1 MAIENV
7 ARFEE
12 LLREDEALKAK
23 LDAATAAYAG
33 DASDDKA
40 VFEAIVAPLAEEAGL
55 PFTYE
60 EGKKAYGQRELS
72 DAELDSVA
80 GGGGFCYL
88 IGGSDDVNA
97 NCNEPGYFCAYIG
110 VSAGGADL

>member
-1 MAIENV
+1 MALENV

-12 LLREDEALKAK
+12 LLRTDEALKAK
-23 LDAATAAYAG
+23 LDAAAAAFEG
-33 DASDDKA
+33 EATDEA
-40 VFEAIVAPLAEEAGL
+40 VFEAVIAPLAAEAGL
-55 PFTYE
+55 PFTYA
-60 EGKKAYGQRELS
+60 EGKEGFSAKELADS
-72 DAELDSVA
+72 ELEAVA

-88 IGGSDDVNA
+88 IGGSNDVNA